1 MEEDLGSPVAKVK
14 EESSSVLLTYFQ
26 GDINSMVDEH
36 FSRALSKATKP
47 KGEHSKMK
55 RNRRYAQTNELG
67 SSQWEAQSQTRFQPM
82 FPPEHL
88 RLGTSSESQSNH
100 HMSPHLP
107 ANNAGPWSGDSRQG
121 MSLALPPMMYP
132 SAVSSDGLM
141 VAQQQYSNSLLN
153 LLHNDRPDTS
163 AMMGPSSKQELM
175 SGWTKYPGFGDQ
187 MACDI
192 NLNSGVQVIEKK
204 DLYWY

>member
-1 MEEDLGSPVAKVK
+1 MEEDLGSPVAKIK
-14 EESSSVLLTYFQ
+14 EESGSVLLTYFQ

-55 RNRRYAQTNELG
+55 RNLRSAQTNELG
-67 SSQWEAQSQTRFQPM
+67 SNQWEAQSQTRFQPM

-88 RLGTSSESQSNH
+88 RLRTSSESQSNH
-100 HMSPHLP
+100 HMPPNLP
-107 ANNAGPWSGDSRQG
+107 ANNAVLWSGDSRQG

-141 VAQQQYSNSLLN
+141 VAEQQYSNSLLN
-153 LLHNDRPDTS
+153 LLHNDRPDMSTV
-163 AMMGPSSKQELM
+163 MGPSSKQELM
-175 SGWTKYPGFGDQ
+175 SGWTKYPGFGGQ
-187 MACDI
+187 MACDL